1 MRATKKTPRQP
12 PRDRR
17 TRSSFEKKPVRVDFP
32 SGGTAEEFV
41 EAIRKLH
48 ARYGGKKK
56 KAKTTRPAGE
66 PDRGRR

>member
-17 TRSSFEKKPVRVDFP
+17 TRGPFERKPGRVDFP

-41 EAIRKLH
+41 TAIRKLH
-48 ARYGGKKK
+48 AKYGGKKT
-56 KAKTTRPAGE
+56 KTTRTKSGPNG
-66 PDRGRR
+66 GR